1 MVIGYMSKYFTIIAN
16 FIKLISY
23 LKFVD
28 FLTGNGRRGNDLNV
42 QVYEIFHHLFTDFAS
57 LHVISIEFY
66 G

>member
-1 MVIGYMSKYFTIIAN
+1 MSKYFTIIAN

-28 FLTGNGRRGNDLNV
+28 FLTGNLNV
-42 QVYEIFHHLFTDFAS
+42 QVYEIFHHLFTDCAS

>member
-1 MVIGYMSKYFTIIAN
+1 MSKYFTIIAN

-28 FLTGNGRRGNDLNV
+28 FLTGNGRRGNNLNV
-42 QVYEIFHHLFTDFAS
+42 QVYQNFHHLFTDCAS
-57 LHVISIEFY
+57 LYVISIEFY

>member
-1 MVIGYMSKYFTIIAN
+1 MSKYFTIIAN

-28 FLTGNGRRGNDLNV
+28 FLTGNGRRGNNLNV
-42 QVYEIFHHLFTDFAS
+42 QVYEIFHHLFTDCAS